1 LSALGGIFRMVS
13 VAARPLN
20 ILIIEDHADMAET
33 LADLL
38 ETVGYQTH
46 IADSAEV
53 AVERMTV
60 EMPDLILLDL
70 GLPDMDGMALLGK
83 VRANSFVPLI
93 VVSGAGKDRD
103 RVNALEN
110 GADDY
115 IAKPFSNAELVA
127 RVRALMRR
135 VDLMPQSDT
144 RIIVGRLELD
154 IPHRRAT
161 MRGKKI
167 HLTPI
172 EYALLHTLMRNA
184 GGVVTYNELLRAVW
198 GDGYTGDFSVLRVNI
213 SRLRQKIEDD
223 PRTPMYIV
231 TVPGQGY
238 QMPAGT

>member
-1 LSALGGIFRMVS
+1 MVS
-13 VAARPLN
+13 VSGRPLN
-20 ILIIEDHADMAET
+20 ILIIEDNPDMAET
-33 LADLL
+33 LSDLL
-38 ETVGYQTH
+38 GTSGYETS
-46 IADSAEV
+46 IAESAEA
-53 AVERMTV
+53 AVERMSA

-70 GLPDMDGMALLGK
+70 GLPDMDGMALLNK
-83 VRANSFVPLI
+83 VRATSFVPLI
-93 VVSGAGKDRD
+93 VVSGAGGTD
-103 RVNALEN
+103 RVTALES
-110 GADDY
+110 GADDF

-135 VDLMPQSDT
+135 IELMPQTDT
-144 RIIVGRLELD
+144 RLQVGRLELD

-184 GGVVTYNELLRAVW
+184 GEVVTYNELLRAVW

-223 PRTPMYIV
+223 ARTPSYIL

-238 QMPAGT
+238 QMPSGS